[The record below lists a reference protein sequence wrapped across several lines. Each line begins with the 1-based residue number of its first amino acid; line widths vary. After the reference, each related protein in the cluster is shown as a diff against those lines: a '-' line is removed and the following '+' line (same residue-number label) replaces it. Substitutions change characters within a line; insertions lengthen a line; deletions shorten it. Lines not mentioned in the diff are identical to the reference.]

1 MGDHRRAAW
10 ALAALLLGLCVFDL
24 TAQVP
29 GPRHALVIGNAEY
42 TGMPRLRNPAN
53 DARAV
58 GDVLGVLGFAVT
70 PLYNGTRKQ
79 MNQAIMAFREAL
91 AADRAS
97 EGFFY
102 FAGHGVQAKGVN
114 YLVPVGSDIRSE
126 ADLDDEAVSLQRVL
140 GNIEEAHNRVNV
152 VVIDACRDNPLP
164 AASRSAARGLAVVA
178 SAPPE
183 SVVLFSTAQNQT
195 AADGDG
201 ANSPFALALVKYLSE
216 PGDISRT
223 VKLVT
228 AEVKRATGSAQTP
241 FQYTSLDFDYN
252 LNRSA
257 VAGAATPLPATVAAP
272 SADPSATKAA
282 VKAPKLG
289 DSFAGGLVF
298 FLDGKGGG
306 LVAAPADQ
314 GTGLWSDGNYIQTG
328 ATATG
333 VGTGKPNTAAIVSKQ
348 DAADNAAS
356 ICDNLVLGG
365 FDDWFLP
372 SKDELDLMYRNL
384 KKQRHGGFAPEWYWS
399 SSEDDNYF
407 SAWMQRFDDGRQ
419 SNDYAK
425 DNYFRVR
432 AVRAF

>member
-1 MGDHRRAAW
+1 M
-10 ALAALLLGLCVFDL
+10 LLGLCVFDL
-24 TAQVP
+24 AAQVP
-29 GPRHALVIGNAEY
+29 GPRYALVIGNAEY

-58 GDVLGVLGFAVT
+58 GDELGALGFAVT
-70 PLYNGTRKQ
+70 RLYDGTRKQ
-79 MNQAIMAFREAL
+79 MNQAIMAFRESL

-102 FAGHGVQAKGVN
+102 YAGHGVQAKGVN

-201 ANSPFALALVKYLSE
+201 ANSPFALALVKYLSQ

-228 AEVKRATGSAQTP
+228 AEVKRATGLAQTP
-241 FQYTSLDFDYN
+241 FQYTSLDFDYD

-257 VAGAATPLPATVAAP
+257 IAGAATPLPAAVVAP
-272 SADPSATKAA
+272 SAAPTATKAA
-282 VKAPKLG
+282 VKPPKLG

-298 FLDGKGGG
+298 YLDGKGGG
-306 LVAAPADQ
+306 LWWQPPVTRERVCGP
-314 GTGLWSDGNYIQTG
+314 
-328 ATATG
+328 TATTSKPARRRQASAAESRTRRRSSRNRTRPTTRPRSATTWCW
-333 VGTGKPNTAAIVSKQ
+333 VPSTTGSCPRRTSWN
-348 DAADNAAS
+348 
-356 ICDNLVLGG
+356 
-365 FDDWFLP
+365 
-372 SKDELDLMYRNL
+372 
-384 KKQRHGGFAPEWYWS
+384 
-399 SSEDDNYF
+399 
-407 SAWMQRFDDGRQ
+407 
-419 SNDYAK
+419 
-425 DNYFRVR
+425 
-432 AVRAF
+432 